1 MNEIKRKIKR
11 RVFNAA
17 EYCDWEYLKSL
28 ATGQPRRERRLIRH
42 RNRPVPPPHW
52 RKAATVLLYAE
63 KYGCK
68 RFVETGTQVGE
79 MVHAVQDAFEHI
91 TSIEID
97 PKGYEIS
104 RNRFD
109 GIKHI
114 KLLHGDSGK
123 LLPTVLEQLEEAA
136 VFWLDAHG
144 YCPPEHLE
152 SNPILIEVESV
163 LKHPVPGHVI
173 LVDDA
178 RCFGWER
185 YYPSLDE
192 LRAVA
197 KRHDANFEVAGDCIR
212 IHLDKE
218 EL

>member
-28 ATGQPRRERRLIRH
+28 ATGQPRRERRWIRH